1 MRKIKNHTLLVILL
15 FSLLGKGEADSWWN
29 SRWNRRCRLRI
40 EGKNTTVINLP
51 IIITGRE
58 IKNLAGSENVSLG
71 SLRIVSGN
79 EEIPVQVDEFDN
91 GILPAV
97 SPNHILDDNDQLVF
111 QVTIPSSGIELW
123 LYWSTEPL
131 PPPAYPCR
139 IFSSVAMDPEIYQ
152 HDFQMWNDDVF
163 LGLRGPARGHDS
175 TRNSM
180 ENWGAGCLVWLDFF
194 RKPVL
199 HFRHSWSSIFPLGAI
214 CSSPGPDAS
223 GWQHPQLVAAGPV
236 RVAAGTSLSA
246 ATVKTS
252 SGEFKVDVQHLV
264 WLYEKPAIVC
274 FEEFILPVEEG
285 KNFRQEFSFGFSFSG
300 QAGEFLW
307 YSQKGKSFAFTP
319 EAESLRL
326 AEEGKIIASCS
337 DLEDWFAFYSSQEK
351 TGYAYFLKPAEQ
363 EEKRQN
369 DFYSRKY
376 GSYRCR
382 RFFSSLPEKKL
393 LVTRVWVAG
402 LKEAE
407 ISQVQCFHSFL
418 VKTAISFGQV
428 EKR

>member
-1 MRKIKNHTLLVILL
+1 MKKRKITFVVVLF
-15 FSLLGKGEADSWWN
+15 FSLLGKGETDSWWN

-40 EGKNTTVINLP
+40 AGKCAPLINLP
-51 IIITGRE
+51 LIITGRE
-58 IKNLAGSENVSLG
+58 IKKLTGSENVSLG
-71 SLRIVSGN
+71 SLRVVLGN

-111 QVTIPSSGIELW
+111 QATIPSSGIELW
-123 LYWSTEPL
+123 LYWSTEPI

-139 IFSSVAMDPEIYQ
+139 IFSSVAMEPEIYQ
-152 HDFQMWNDDVF
+152 HDFQMWNDYVF
-163 LGLRGPARGHDS
+163 LGLRGPARGYDS
-175 TRNSM
+175 TKNCM

-199 HFRHSWSSIFPLGAI
+199 HFRNSWSSIFPLGAI
-214 CSSPGPDAS
+214 CSSPGPDAAS
-223 GWQHPQLVAAGPV
+223 WQHPKLVLAGPV

-252 SGEFKVDVQHLV
+252 SGQFKVDVQHLV
-264 WLYEKPAIVC
+264 WLYEKPALVC
-274 FEEFILPVEEG
+274 FEELISLVEEG
-285 KNFRQEFSFGFSFSG
+285 KNFQQEFSFGFSFSG

-307 YSQKGKSFAFTP
+307 YSQKGKTFVFTP
-319 EAESLRL
+319 DTESLRR

-351 TGYAYFLKPAEQ
+351 TGYAFFLEPAGP

-369 DFYSRKY
+369 DFYSRKH
-376 GSYRCR
+376 GTYRCR
-382 RFFSSLPEKKL
+382 RFFSSLPEEKL

-407 ISQVQCFHSFL
+407 INQVQSFHSSL
-418 VKTAISFGQV
+418 IKTDISFGQV